1 MEIIYRGVI
10 PKVAKYE
17 IECPTCKSRMLC
29 TKDELPIAGSQY
41 NIRYY
46 SYICPVCK
54 RPQRISPTELLKGKV
69 TDG

>member
-41 NIRYY
+41 NI
-46 SYICPVCK
+46 SYHSYVCPVCDTK
-54 RPQRISPTELLKGKV
+54 NYIEEADFEERKV
-69 TDG
+69 LG

>member
-41 NIRYY
+41 NI
-46 SYICPVCK
+46 SYHSYVCPVCGTK
-54 RPQRISPTELLKGKV
+54 NYIDEIDLEEKKV
-69 TDG
+69 LG